1 MYFSVATTVSI
12 NKSMK
17 AHSRMAWVQYMLQ
30 HQSNQ
35 QIRKT
40 TKQHIV
46 DGTEQAN
53 SMLSSNSCIV
63 KKAFQITGFSNVLRG
78 LEDNL
83 IHDDTVCKEIAE
95 IMIFL

>member
-1 MYFSVATTVSI
+1 MLALINQWRLTREWHRFNTCFSIRV
-12 NKSMK
+12 
-17 AHSRMAWVQYMLQ
+17 
-30 HQSNQ
+30 
-35 QIRKT
+35 IRKT

-63 KKAFQITGFSNVLRG
+63 KKAFQITGFSNVLGG